1 MNLVYPM
8 FALFALTLGVGARLG
23 YLRFTYVSRGLADPE
38 YYKAYQGKE
47 PEPVRVAA
55 RHLTNLF
62 ETPVLFYAGCL
73 LGLVTG
79 QGGTLPAALA
89 WAYVAARCV
98 HTAIHLGPNVVL
110 RRFQVF
116 VVSLLILAALWVTL
130 FVGYVAR

>member
-8 FALFALTLGVGARLG
+8 FALFALTMAVGARLG
-23 YLRFTYVSRGLADPE
+23 YLRFTYVKRGLADPD
-38 YYKAYQGKE
+38 YYKAYQGSE

-79 QGGTLPAALA
+79 QAGTLTVSLA
-89 WAYVAARCV
+89 WAYVAARAV
-98 HTAIHLGPNVVL
+98 HTAIHLGPNIVL

-116 VVSLLILAALWVTL
+116 VVSLLILLALWL
-130 FVGYVAR
+130 SLLAGYVAR